1 MVASIPVDGEMVM
14 GLTTI
19 NGLPAHAL
27 LVHVIVMLVPLAALL
42 VVLAAAWPAA
52 QRRFGLITPLV
63 AAAALVAVPVTTNAG
78 EWLEQHVTPSPLI
91 SAHAELGDELL
102 PWVIGLFVVAVAV
115 WTVHYRTSRS
125 ALASERAAAR
135 STVSVTVDAGD
146 AHGAATEA
154 PAPGSDPAGGA
165 EVPSVRWSWSR
176 LIGLVLLMLALVTGI
191 GSVVEVYRI
200 GESGARA
207 VWQDS
212 FSANSAPDTEH
223 QEQSH

>member
-1 MVASIPVDGEMVM
+1 M

-27 LVHVIVMLVPLAALL
+27 LVHVVVMLVPLAALL
-42 VVLAAAWPAA
+42 VILAAAWPAA

-78 EWLEQHVTPSPLI
+78 EWLKQHVTPGPLI

-115 WTVHYRTSRS
+115 WVVHYRTNRS
-125 ALASERAAAR
+125 AVASERAAAR
-135 STVSVTVDAGD
+135 STVGVTMGAGD
-146 AHGAATEA
+146 ALGAHTEA
-154 PAPGSDPAGGA
+154 PVPDSGPAGSA
-165 EVPSVRWSWSR
+165 EVPSARQPWWR
-176 LIGLVLLMLALVTGI
+176 LVALVLLVLALVVGI
-191 GSVVEVYRI
+191 GSVVQVYRI
-200 GESGARA
+200 GESGTRA

-212 FSANSAPDTEH
+212 FSANPVPGTEQ